1 MSVGKGFIVDA
12 TNKLLARIAAART
25 AIDTS
30 KVTPENYDSIKEDRE
45 GILADMVDTQA
56 QAESILAQ
64 AEVVSIDT
72 ALEDTKKT
80 IPSIN
85 TQLAAATAN
94 VDTATTAANRAK
106 DAYDAANKGG
116 IIPPPGIKSAN
127 GAINRIVSNNTATT
141 EELRKAT
148 EIKNK
153 LEAQL
158 KDQSKKQTTALAN
171 KNAAIIKQTV
181 AIIKA
186 AAAKELNKQKK
197 TQLQEVKQIRETAA
211 NREAQYKKDIEKAE
225 CDALLAKVNA
235 ILDAPLNADE
245 TKFLGEW
252 QKALDISSIPGIL
265 GMKDED
271 IRKSPIGEKN
281 PIIVALLATRKLA
294 TLKNTPAKDEFKKK
308 LSCNTVQATYDS
320 LQQDITDKNNGL
332 YTALGIIADLAV
344 KKAKEEAAKGLTGT
358 PAVLKAKEE
367 SAAAWIERAVAKW
380 KATKATK
387 ENADFLHRYTVDQVK
402 SRLKELDENL
412 AKQLQDQAKAGGEED
427 TATTKLLD
435 DGFAALLK
443 EETERNDAE
452 QAAAKAAAE
461 AVVQAKRQADATADA
476 AAATKRA
483 STATTKAGNAKAAQE
498 AAAKA
503 AQEAADAAKAA
514 AATSTT
520 PGTPE
525 EEAAK
530 ADTLAKANLAAAT
543 TAAELEVA
551 TLNAARLA
559 AEAAAAS
566 AAATAAAT
574 AAAPASAAAAPP
586 ASAAATAASAT
597 AAAAAAAAAP
607 ERNPRYLVTIR
618 IPKNDFATFLKTS
631 VSPATITWASADK
644 KSVLVRN
651 KQGTFVIKEGD
662 CITATLLDILSVGKK
677 DTITAKI
684 THFVNKDAPVPYP
697 QLYYSRYSNTKGAF
711 GESKTF
717 LDKNTYDSITLLAEC
732 PVVHTSLI
740 P

>member
-1 MSVGKGFIVDA
+1 M
-12 TNKLLARIAAART
+12 
-25 AIDTS
+25 
-30 KVTPENYDSIKEDRE
+30 
-45 GILADMVDTQA
+45 
-56 QAESILAQ
+56 
-64 AEVVSIDT
+64 
-72 ALEDTKKT
+72 
-80 IPSIN
+80 
-85 TQLAAATAN
+85 
-94 VDTATTAANRAK
+94 
-106 DAYDAANKGG
+106 
-116 IIPPPGIKSAN
+116 
-127 GAINRIVSNNTATT
+127 
-141 EELRKAT
+141 
-148 EIKNK
+148 
-153 LEAQL
+153 
-158 KDQSKKQTTALAN
+158 
-171 KNAAIIKQTV
+171 
-181 AIIKA
+181 
-186 AAAKELNKQKK
+186 
-197 TQLQEVKQIRETAA
+197 
-211 NREAQYKKDIEKAE
+211 
-225 CDALLAKVNA
+225 
-235 ILDAPLNADE
+235 
-245 TKFLGEW
+245 
-252 QKALDISSIPGIL
+252 
-265 GMKDED
+265 
-271 IRKSPIGEKN
+271 
-281 PIIVALLATRKLA
+281 
-294 TLKNTPAKDEFKKK
+294 
-308 LSCNTVQATYDS
+308 
-320 LQQDITDKNNGL
+320 
-332 YTALGIIADLAV
+332 GIIADLAV

-452 QAAAKAAAE
+452 QTAVKNAKAAAE
-461 AVVQAKRQADATADA
+461 AAVQAKRQADATADA
-476 AAATKRA
+476 AAAAKRA

-514 AATSTT
+514 AATSTA